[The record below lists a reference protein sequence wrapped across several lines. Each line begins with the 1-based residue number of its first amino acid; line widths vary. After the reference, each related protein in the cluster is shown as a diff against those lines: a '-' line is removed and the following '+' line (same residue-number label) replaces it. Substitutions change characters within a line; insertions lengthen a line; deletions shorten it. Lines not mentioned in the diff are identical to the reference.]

1 MNETMASVSG
11 MMTNDH
17 GLPPSCTK
25 QPVVDPRELLPKDT
39 NTKFSQMNPAGAGDI
54 QNVSLLRAGYHI
66 GINTVGQSLRNANLQ
81 LRSEPANPQVEAGP
95 WNQTTIGP
103 DLQRRALEVGCN
115 GGR

>member
-54 QNVSLLRAGYHI
+54 QNVSLLRADI
-66 GINTVGQSLRNANLQ
+66 ISVLILLDR
-81 LRSEPANPQVEAGP
+81 V
-95 WNQTTIGP
+95 
-103 DLQRRALEVGCN
+103 
-115 GGR
+115 